1 MEDETIYCSN
11 CGNPIIGG
19 EYFCP
24 VCGSVS
30 VPYVPRL
37 RELTDLPV
45 EHPLKHI
52 RSESI
57 HNRAIISFVLSL
69 VGALL
74 GFLLLPLICSAVAI
88 GMGSTTRKWIN
99 DYSID
104 DASGHTLSTIAFVLG
119 IAGLVFWGA
128 ILIVALIIV
137 GANWEEFGADEESNQ
152 QTYRYT
158 MTPDM
163 ALYGHWE
170 EKGGELEYFISGEY
184 VGKVGLDNEK
194 AEPVGLGQ
202 VRYEVLSVDMVDFT
216 IVLRLDN
223 DLQWDCSFSPDR
235 NEVTVTQVA
244 TRGLPDRTVFVLAY
258 IDNHKYPK

>member
-1 MEDETIYCSN
+1 MEDRSNYCEN
-11 CGNPIIGG
+11 CGSPIADG

-24 VCGSVS
+24 VCGKIS
-30 VPYVPRL
+30 VPFTPRL
-37 RELTDLPV
+37 RELYSPQE
-45 EHPLKHI
+45 EHPLRHV

-69 VGALL
+69 AGALL

-119 IAGLVFWGA
+119 IVGLVFWGA
-128 ILIVALIIV
+128 ILIAALIIV
-137 GANWEEFGADEESNQ
+137 GANREELGADEESNP

-163 ALYGHWE
+163 ALHGHWK
-170 EKGGELEYFISGEY
+170 EKGGELEYFISWEY
-184 VGKVGLDNEK
+184 IGKVGLDDEND
-194 AEPVGLGQ
+194 EPVGLRQ
-202 VRYEVLSVDMVDFT
+202 VGYEVLSVDTVDFIT
-216 IVLRLDN
+216 VLRLDN

-235 NEVTVTQVA
+235 NEVTVNQVA
-244 TRGLPDRTVFVLAY
+244 TRGLPDRTVFVLVY
-258 IDNHKYPK
+258 IDNHRCLE